1 MMAVLVF
8 LRRSL
13 YMKLLVLLFSW
24 LLLGAGS
31 VAAIADEELTNVL
44 AALETPFRVTTPAEQ
59 QIRDFAGDF
68 VQLSTVVAIDRVQRG
83 EGKVWFKFP
92 LGSRA
97 DAAMPMFRWDYQLPN
112 EQQILSDGTSLWVY
126 VPENRQVIVSQVG
139 EIEAEYGDNPAAF
152 FTGLG
157 DLEQNFDIAWGNGR
171 RDETGDYRL
180 LLTPKRPSQFF
191 KQIEVMVNQQAVA
204 ASRQGGKPQV
214 FPLVATQVTDP
225 QDNLTRITFVDVRW
239 NLDPADSMFV
249 FEVPE
254 GVEQLSPATQ
264 MPSF

>member
-1 MMAVLVF
+1 
-8 LRRSL
+8 
-13 YMKLLVLLFSW
+13 MKLLVLLFSW
-24 LLLGAGS
+24 LLLVAGA
-31 VAAIADEELTNVL
+31 VPAIADEELTNVL
-44 AALETPFRVTTPAEQ
+44 AALETPFRVTTPATQ
-59 QIRDFAGDF
+59 QISDFSADF

-83 EGKVWFKFP
+83 AGQVWFKFP
-92 LGSRA
+92 PETRGSS
-97 DAAMPMFRWDYQLPN
+97 AMPMFRWDYQLPN

-139 EIEAEYGDNPAAF
+139 EIEDEYGDNPAAF

-157 DLEQNFDIAWGNGR
+157 NLAQNFDIAWGKSR
-171 RDETGDYRL
+171 RDENGHYIL

-191 KQIEVMVNQQAVA
+191 KQIEVVVNQQAVA
-204 ASRQGGKPQV
+204 ALQGGNSQV

-239 NLDPADSMFV
+239 NLDPADSEFV

-254 GVEQLSPATQ
+254 GVEQLSPAAQ
-264 MPSF
+264 MPGF